1 LYVASLILSIPGRI
15 EHKRKVLGRFTTK
28 SWILKKTV
36 KKFCLSKKL
45 KGNKKVL
52 YLFLSWVGNP
62 RKQLYEH
69 RRHYKIFFV
78 QVPSSNDDSALAD
91 KEAILATLNIKA
103 MTFDDTFSA
112 LARSKKIVCISQKN
126 NEYLSVITVL

>member
-1 LYVASLILSIPGRI
+1 MLGWEIQAQRPNPKLFFWVG
-15 EHKRKVLGRFTTK
+15 KRK
-28 SWILKKTV
+28 
-36 KKFCLSKKL
+36 SKL
-45 KGNKKVL
+45 EE
-52 YLFLSWVGNP
+52 
-62 RKQLYEH
+62 QI
-69 RRHYKIFFV
+69 RHYKIFFV

-112 LARSKKIVCISQKN
+112 LARSKKIVWISQKN